1 MTKNYNFILIFTF
14 FSLIGSELFIF
25 ALSFKILDSYKSAIY
40 YSIFLILYSVMH
52 ILLSPIIGKF
62 IDKNNKLHLILFS
75 QMITIIS
82 VFLYLFI
89 PDSLSNLPSIY
100 ILLILLTVTDLTVT
114 LTFDTGLLKIVG
126 NDLIEK
132 TVSNRSAIEKTVSII
147 SPIIG
152 GTIYAFIPLNSFLLV
167 LLFTEIFSLI
177 LVLFIKFPK
186 YNNKDGVSQ
195 NYQEKNQNNYKK
207 IIGYMY
213 MNKDIMLL
221 VILGVFI
228 NFLLSFL
235 NVGIASSFIQYFN
248 MSSSNLGFMQVATPI
263 GMIFIAFMYPF
274 LNAKSGVFKQN
285 SQGLF
290 IICLSIIIL
299 LIPFIIDNNFNIIF
313 ISFILARLFLGIG
326 VQYTN
331 IPSIV
336 YLQKNIPEN
345 IKGIFFG
352 TLNSS
357 LQSAVPLG
365 FLLAGILFDINT
377 IFYIILFSVSGLIS
391 LILAFYS
398 LNYNKYIS
406 KE

>member
-1 MTKNYNFILIFTF
+1 
-14 FSLIGSELFIF
+14 
-25 ALSFKILDSYKSAIY
+25 
-40 YSIFLILYSVMH
+40 MH